1 MLRSPTSS
9 ALVVELRRRAW
20 WCVRPGAVGAAGGGS
35 GVVGGDGRFRAVRGD
50 RAGRAPP
57 AVRAVAKPPT
67 TISQTPSIK
76 PTVVTIL
83 LV

>member
-1 MLRSPTSS
+1 MRGG
-9 ALVVELRRRAW
+9 AWIVVEELLPAARRAAW
-20 WCVRPGAVGAAGGGS
+20 
-35 GVVGGDGRFRAVRGD
+35 GVVGGSGRSGAIAG
-50 RAGRAPP
+50 GRAPP

-76 PTVVTIL
+76 PTTVTIL